1 MKRIWIVC
9 VTQGTGH
16 ELNNCITES
25 EFYGPYTEEVA
36 ERLAEELNE
45 FFGQFA
51 GEHPEA
57 FTLLLDH
64 RPRNAIR
71 AHYRDE
77 FYDLL
82 DTEEN

>member
-1 MKRIWIVC
+1 MKRIWVVC
-9 VTQGTGH
+9 VTQGVGY

-45 FFGQFA
+45 FFGQLA
-51 GEHPEA
+51 GEHSEA
-57 FTLLLDH
+57 YPLLLDN

-71 AHYRDE
+71 AHYHDE
-77 FYDLL
+77 LYDLL
-82 DTEEN
+82 DEEN